1 MENKEEK
8 KSEFNIE
15 RFIRSIGFT
24 VDGNS
29 SNDFCKI
36 YGRTGRY
43 SSHEVHLCYNSDDRN
58 CDKKAKIAF
67 AQFWEF
73 SDKIEKE
80 KDFIYKKIE
89 QYHAMSAKD
98 IESSFLSSMFNVTVP
113 KGYYYIP
120 SVRKIPNYIIKND
133 NNIITLSTELNTIDK
148 AVKLFKYLDWETE

>member
-24 VDGNS
+24 VNEKK

-43 SSHEVHLCYNSDDRN
+43 SSHEVHLYYNSDDRK

-73 SDKIEKE
+73 SDNIEKE
-80 KDFIYKKIE
+80 RNAYLKRIQKRHGRLI
-89 QYHAMSAKD
+89 KD
-98 IESSFLSSMFNVTVP
+98 IKYSYLYSKFSVNLP
-113 KGYYYIP
+113 KNDFYIS
-120 SVRKIPNYIIKND
+120 SVRKIPHDIIKND
-133 NNIITLSTELNTIDK
+133 NNVITLSTELNTIDK